1 MLTARL
7 VVTVR
12 HVTRTPTMAPTTI
25 RTCHDL
31 MWWEGV
37 TKCSPLM
44 GYYEY
49 GIIGRGG
56 GGGEYGEGLG

>member
-56 GGGEYGEGLG
+56 GG